1 MSVNSSR
8 KLSRAIHSQ
17 KLLNF
22 TSHIFIYFIFLHFLA
37 NKFTFSASILRY
49 RYRSH
54 GQSNCALFY
63 HRRHPIGLPAKAL
76 YVKAYSDLFCKG
88 ICYRFIVLLRFF
100 FFQWHLGFFEKEYTP
115 PYRGFETYYGFWNG
129 KEDYWDHSSQ
139 EDVWGT
145 DLRDNMKVKFHKEPI
160 WLQALHLSFKN
171 KTVTRI

>member
-17 KLLNF
+17 KLFNF

-63 HRRHPIGLPAKAL
+63 HRRHPTSLPAKAL
-76 YVKAYSDLFCKG
+76 YVKAYSDLFCKR
-88 ICYRFIVLLRFF
+88 ICYRFIVLLRF

-145 DLRDNMKVKFHKEPI
+145 DLRDNMKVNFT
-160 WLQALHLSFKN
+160 KN
-171 KTVTRI
+171 QFGCRHSTFPSKIKQ